1 MVLDAMRQELEEK
14 IQKLRQDHHNT
25 NISDGSFQISFLP
38 LITVDSNIHS

>member
-25 NISDGSFQISFLP
+25 NISDGIFQSNLLA
-38 LITVDSNIHS
+38 LIKVKYS